1 MPDPEVKYKYKDL
14 KVHSSQEWLSGSQKK
29 YRTVFNVN
37 SIKYIYV
44 EFSLYNLQ
52 FDKESWSLSVNFKAF
67 DSSNAVLCDKIIEQQ
82 IAKEDNIGYVR
93 YSWGTPD
100 AGTYWKNGVYRWE
113 VWIDGALI
121 GTRYFYMLGEGD
133 VTPDANPYFNL
144 KSVKLYEGPSSD
156 IPFGKRRYLKTFDT
170 NKTHYIFFEIE
181 GDNLQNGKTDWQG
194 EFFFRV
200 RNAVSE
206 PICNIIDF
214 FTYKSDMNLIRFSRG
229 WGSNETG
236 NWYNGDYILDIVLLE
251 QVLGSVHFRIADTDE
266 EDVDAGKFMNPG
278 EGFIPLAEK
287 KQEPR
292 VEMSESEIMKE
303 IDEMIGLGTIKQSIK
318 DKYGYLKFL
327 KYRKEKGIDDV
338 NEKIG
343 LHAVFTGNPGTGKT
357 KTALLLGKIYYNIG
371 LLSKG
376 HVHEVDRAD
385 IVAGYV
391 GQTAPLAKEAIKKAK
406 GGILFIDE
414 AYSLVREGSDRD
426 FGREALEIIMKE
438 MSDGD
443 GDLAVVVAGYPDE
456 MHTFLDSNP
465 GLKSRFNSFFHFPDY
480 SPQELLGIGKLE
492 AKDLD
497 IEIADDAM
505 DYLYKKLVE
514 AYRDRNRTFGNARYV
529 KSIVGES
536 KMNLGLRMVSGRT
549 SFEGLD
555 DKLLS
560 TVTLDDIKEI
570 FRRQET
576 HGVEIPED
584 DELLRDALNE
594 LKTMIGI
601 NNIKSDIQEL
611 TKLVKYYKETG
622 KDVTRS
628 FSLHTV
634 FTGNPGT
641 GKTTVARIMAR
652 IFRAL
657 GVLERGHLV
666 EVDREALVAGYIGQT
681 AIKTAAKID
690 EAKGG
695 VLFIDEAYS
704 LMGSTDNDFGK
715 EAIEIILKR
724 MEDNRGQFVV
734 ICAGYTE
741 EMENFL
747 KMNPGLKSRF
757 DRRFFFEDYNEDEL
771 FSIAVIMLAQQEFV
785 MEDEAIAHFKEHIKA
800 LCTYRDKFFGNAREI
815 RKSISEAIK
824 NQNLRCAEIPKDQR
838 TKDMMRTITLKDV
851 EELSTERKAEA
862 QKLGF

>member
-1 MPDPEVKYKYKDL
+1 MDDEMKYKFKDL
-14 KVHSSQEWLSGSQKK
+14 KVHGTQEWLYGSQKK

-37 SIKYIYV
+37 SIKYIYA
-44 EFSLYNLQ
+44 EFSLYNL
-52 FDKESWSLSVNFKAF
+52 FFEKEAWQISVNFKAF
-67 DSSNAVLCDKIIEQQ
+67 DASNTLLCDKV
-82 IAKEDNIGYVR
+82 IAQNIDKGDQIGYVR

-100 AGTYWKNGVYRWE
+100 TGKYWTKGVYRWE
-113 VWIDGALI
+113 AWVEGILAA
-121 GTRYFYMLGEGD
+121 TRYFYMLGEGD
-133 VTPDANPYFNL
+133 VTPETNPYFEL
-144 KSVKLYEGPSSD
+144 ISIKLYEGPSND
-156 IPFGKRRYLKTFDT
+156 IPYGQRRYLKSFDT

-181 GDNLQNGKTDWQG
+181 GKNLQFGKVDWQG

-200 RNAVSE
+200 RNFAGE
-206 PICNIIDF
+206 TIANIADF
-214 FTYKSDMNLIRFSRG
+214 FTYKSDLNIIRFSRG
-229 WGSNETG
+229 WGSNDTG
-236 NWYNGDYILDIVLLE
+236 NWYHGDYILDIVFLE
-251 QVLGSVHFRIADTDE
+251 QVLGSVYFKIGDVDE
-266 EDVDAGKFMNPG
+266 EDLEGGKFLAAG
-278 EGFIPLAEK
+278 GGFIPIAEK

-292 VEMSESEIMKE
+292 KEMSEAEIMKE
-303 IDEMIGLGTIKQSIK
+303 IDEMIGLQTIKQSIK
-318 DKYGYLKFL
+318 DKFGYLKFL

-414 AYSLVREGSDRD
+414 AYSLARENSDRD

-443 GDLAVVVAGYPDE
+443 GDIAVIVAGYPDE
-456 MHTFLDSNP
+456 MHTFLESNP
-465 GLKSRFNSFFHFPDY
+465 GLKSRFNSYFHFPDY
-480 SPQELLGIGKLE
+480 TPQELLEIGKFE

-497 IEIADDAM
+497 IEIAPDAM
-505 DYLYKKLVE
+505 EYLYKKLIE
-514 AYRDRNRTFGNARYV
+514 AYRDRDRTFGNARYV

-536 KMNLGLRMVSGRT
+536 KMNLGLRMVTGRS

-555 DKLLS
+555 DAALS
-560 TVTLDDIKEI
+560 TVTLEDIKEI
-570 FRRQET
+570 FRRQEK
-576 HGVEIPED
+576 HGVEIPPDE
-584 DELLRDALNE
+584 ELLREALNE

-601 NNIKSDIQEL
+601 NNIKNDIQEM
-611 TKLVKYYKETG
+611 TKLVRYFKETG

-641 GKTTVARIMAR
+641 GKTSVARIMAR

-666 EVDREALVAGYIGQT
+666 EVDREALVAGYVGQT

-704 LMGSTDNDFGK
+704 LMGTTDNDFGR

-724 MEDNRGQFVV
+724 MEDNRGQLVV

-741 EMENFL
+741 EMERFL
-747 KMNPGLKSRF
+747 VMNPGLKSRF
-757 DRRFFFEDYNEDEL
+757 DRRFHFEDYNEDEL
-771 FSIAVIMLAQQEFV
+771 FSIAVIMLAQQELV
-785 MEDEAIAHFKEHIKA
+785 MDDEAITHFKMHIRA
-800 LCTYRDKFFGNAREI
+800 LVSFRDKFFGNAREI
-815 RKSISEAIK
+815 RKSIGEAVK
-824 NQNLRCAEIPKDQR
+824 NQNLRLAEMTKEQR
-838 TKDMMRTITLKDV
+838 TAEMMRTITFKDV
-851 EELSTERKAEA
+851 EELTTEMKAEA